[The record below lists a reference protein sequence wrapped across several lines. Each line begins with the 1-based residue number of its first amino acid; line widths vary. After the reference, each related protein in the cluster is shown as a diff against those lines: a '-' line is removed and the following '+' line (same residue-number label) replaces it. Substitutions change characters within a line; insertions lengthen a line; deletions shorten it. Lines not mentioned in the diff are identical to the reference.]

1 MKDFILGH
9 SDAFLIG
16 ACLIVALVISAGI
29 MRGTVGRAVRASLVE
44 IEFQKRCEVE
54 QRERDKYALARRLE
68 INPWNKD
75 GAWNL
80 TRQIEMMRQDFDGA
94 QTLAAEAGVDI
105 SHLRG
110 IELYVAPTAMIT
122 TWPQID
128 ARRESAVDEPSRRES
143 TVDGP
148 PRKVRKPRKVKL
160 AKKKN

>member
-9 SDAFLIG
+9 TDAFMIG
-16 ACLIVALVISAGI
+16 VFVFVALVISAAF

-54 QRERDKYALARRLE
+54 QRERDKSALAKRLE
-68 INPWNKD
+68 TNPWNKD
-75 GAWNL
+75 GAWNQ
-80 TRQIEMMRQDFDGA
+80 TRQIELMRQDFDGA

-110 IELYVAPTAMIT
+110 VELYVAPTAMIT

-128 ARRESAVDEPSRRES
+128 SRRESAVDGPSR
-143 TVDGP
+143 
-148 PRKVRKPRKVKL
+148 KARKPRKVKV

>member
-16 ACLIVALVISAGI
+16 ACLIEIVALVISAGI

-54 QRERDKYALARRLE
+54 QRERDKYALAKRLE

-128 ARRESAVDEPSRRES
+128 SRRESAVDEQ
-143 TVDGP
+143 
-148 PRKVRKPRKVKL
+148 PRVARKPRKAKGK
-160 AKKKN
+160 KKKNG